1 MPINIEIVT
10 LDVSVKGCRVMACGN
25 PAHIIAVDCAAAMTE
40 KFEDHRE
47 TIAAAMRAGA
57 RLRIRYVPLHDDA
70 SEHVI
75 LPRDWTYGSTF
86 FAWDFMAKAHRTF
99 DAHFIVACAS
109 IDADANVADER
120 DAQRRAR
127 PAPPGRSGD
136 VLPPVVLPPR
146 IVRRRSR
153 AAYPAAAVL
162 LLAAAGALWVGAD
175 SAVPPLQRIFG
186 TPTPAPTITATASA
200 TPTATVDL
208 RAMRAAT
215 ATAAAVS
222 RLATEE
228 SPCHPR
234 SGICF
239 DIDGRTL
246 VLAIPPDARLLVYA
260 RPQLDPSA
268 ARAAMRHHIRSVEA
282 RDPSGEW
289 LLLRMTD
296 GEALWVQAAAVG
308 VRDARDVV
316 PEWAPSATPA
326 RPTTVR
332 RRTPTPQP

>member
-1 MPINIEIVT
+1 
-10 LDVSVKGCRVMACGN
+10 MACRN
-25 PAHIIAVDCAAAMTE
+25 PAHMIAADCATAMPE

-47 TIAAAMRAGA
+47 TIAAAMRAGV
-57 RLRIRYVPLHDDA
+57 RLRIRYVPLHDGE

-75 LPRDWTYGSTF
+75 LARDWTYGSTF
-86 FAWDFMAKAHRTF
+86 FAWDFTAQVHRTF

-120 DAQRRAR
+120 EAQRRAR

-136 VLPPVVLPPR
+136 ALPPVVLPPR

-153 AAYPAAAVL
+153 SVYPAAAVL
-162 LLAAAGALWVGAD
+162 LLAAAAALWVAAD
-175 SAVPPLQRIFG
+175 PAVPPLQRIFG

-200 TPTATVDL
+200 TPTATVDP
-208 RAMRAAT
+208 RVMRAAT
-215 ATAAAVS
+215 ATAAEMN
-222 RLATEE
+222 RRATEE

-239 DIDGRTL
+239 DIDGRTF
-246 VLAIPPDARLLVYA
+246 VLAIPPDARLLVYV
-260 RPQLDPSA
+260 RPQLDPSE
-268 ARAAMRHHIRSVEA
+268 ARAAMRHHIRIVEA

-316 PEWAPSATPA
+316 PEWTPSATPA

-332 RRTPTPQP
+332 RRTPTPRP